1 MSRID
6 NLIQELC
13 PDGVEFAELQAVF
26 TTKGGY
32 TPSKNDPTA
41 WADGTVPWFRMEDIR
56 DNGRVLGSSLQQINE
71 SAVKGGRLFP
81 ANSILVATS
90 ATIGEHALIT
100 VPHLSNQRFT
110 SLTLKPEFVDRFE
123 IKFVFYYCFVL
134 NEWCRN
140 NTTTSSFASVDMS
153 GFKQFKFPV
162 PPLEV
167 QREIVRM
174 LDKFTQLEAELEAEL
189 EARRAQYEHYRSQLL
204 DGAGANAALVR
215 LGDLGRIVTGR
226 TPKSSDASAWG
237 TEIDFVTPSDIRNG
251 MKSVTTPDRRLSSA
265 GMAAMV
271 KAVIPAN
278 SLLVTCIGADM
289 GKTVINANDC
299 VTNQQINSIV
309 PIKDVVVEYF
319 FHLLTSMRER
329 LRAQGERAGGTMPLI
344 NKTDF
349 SKIEVPVP
357 SLEVQKRV
365 AAKLDDFDALVNDI
379 SIGLPAELAARR
391 KQYEHYRDRLLT
403 FKELAS

>member
-1 MSRID
+1 
-6 NLIQELC
+6 
-13 PDGVEFAELQAVF
+13 
-26 TTKGGY
+26 
-32 TPSKNDPTA
+32 
-41 WADGTVPWFRMEDIR
+41 
-56 DNGRVLGSSLQQINE
+56 
-71 SAVKGGRLFP
+71 
-81 ANSILVATS
+81 
-90 ATIGEHALIT
+90 
-100 VPHLSNQRFT
+100 
-110 SLTLKPEFVDRFE
+110 
-123 IKFVFYYCFVL
+123 
-134 NEWCRN
+134 
-140 NTTTSSFASVDMS
+140 
-153 GFKQFKFPV
+153 
-162 PPLEV
+162 
-167 QREIVRM
+167 
-174 LDKFTQLEAELEAEL
+174 
-189 EARRAQYEHYRSQLL
+189 
-204 DGAGANAALVR
+204 
-215 LGDLGRIVTGR
+215 
-226 TPKSSDASAWG
+226 
-237 TEIDFVTPSDIRNG
+237 
-251 MKSVTTPDRRLSSA
+251 
-265 GMAAMV
+265 MV

-391 KQYEHYRDRLLT
+391 KQYEYYRDRLLT

>member
-6 NLIQELC
+6 ELIQELC
-13 PDGVEFAELQAVF
+13 PGGVPMLTLGELLDYEQPGKYLVASTDYRDDYPTPVLTAGQTFVLGYTNETHGIYPASDVSPVLIFDDF
-26 TTKGGY
+26 TT
-32 TPSKNDPTA
+32 A
-41 WADGTVPWFRMEDIR
+41 FRWVDFPFKAK
-56 DNGRVLGSSLQQINE
+56 SS
-71 SAVKGGRLFP
+71 AMKM
-81 ANSILVATS
+81 
-90 ATIGEHALIT
+90 
-100 VPHLSNQRFT
+100 
-110 SLTLKPEFVDRFE
+110 LTLRPEAPALLRFVYLAMQCIGFE
-123 IKFVFYYCFVL
+123 PQDHARHWIGKYSAFRV
-134 NEWCRN
+134 
-140 NTTTSSFASVDMS
+140 
-153 GFKQFKFPV
+153 PV
-162 PPLEV
+162 PPFEV
-167 QREIVRM
+167 QREIVRV

-365 AAKLDDFDALVNDI
+365 AAKLDDFDALINDI